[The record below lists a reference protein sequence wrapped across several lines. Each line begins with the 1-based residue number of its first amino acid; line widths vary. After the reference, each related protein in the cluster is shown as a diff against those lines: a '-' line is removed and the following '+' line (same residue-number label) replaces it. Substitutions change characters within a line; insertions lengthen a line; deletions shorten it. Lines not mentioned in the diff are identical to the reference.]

1 VEEKTAFINLMK
13 VDADILKQLQNGIA
27 AGNQRSFEDLYRL
40 FFARL
45 FNFALLFVHKKEIA
59 EETVNDVMMKVW
71 NKRQDLLQVKNLET
85 YLFVAVRNQ
94 SLNYVSQYSHLHIAL
109 EPENERGEIINLN
122 DPEKEL
128 EWKEIHFRLNQAIDQ
143 LPEQC
148 RTVFKLVKEEGF
160 RYKQAAE
167 ILGISPRTV
176 ETQLFRAIKKLNK
189 VIDIYIEQTP
199 SKKRNNIP
207 PISLFFICL
216 CAISL

>member
-1 VEEKTAFINLMK
+1 VDQKTAPADLMK
-13 VDADILKQLQNGIA
+13 IDGEILKQLQNGIA
-27 AGNQRSFEDLYRL
+27 AGDQRSFEDLYRL

-71 NKRQDLLQVKNLET
+71 NKRHDLPGIKNLET

-94 SLNYVSQYSHLHIAL
+94 SLNYLSKYSHYHIAL
-109 EPENERGEIINLN
+109 EPDNDRGEIINLN

-128 EWKEIHFRLNQAIDQ
+128 EWKEIYFKLNQAIDQ

-148 RTVFKLVKEEGF
+148 RTVFKLIKEEGF

-167 ILGISPRTV
+167 ILNISPRTV

-189 VIDIYIEQTP
+189 VIDLYLEQNP
-199 SKKRNNIP
+199 SKKRDNTP
-207 PISLFFICL
+207 LISLLFICL
-216 CAISL
+216 SAISI